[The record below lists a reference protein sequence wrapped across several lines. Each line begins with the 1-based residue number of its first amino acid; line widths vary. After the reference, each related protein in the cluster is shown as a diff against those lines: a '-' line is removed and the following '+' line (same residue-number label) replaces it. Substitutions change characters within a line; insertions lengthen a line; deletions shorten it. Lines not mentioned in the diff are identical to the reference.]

1 MGRGQKRKADCD
13 LPDASPDQ
21 EVVKKLTELPRQTL
35 LAFRRDLALEPFD
48 SALRRL
54 DGTSGMTELLLE
66 VPHERVAKS
75 LTAALGGSTWCW
87 SFSSTSAA
95 VDGARKALG
104 TMLEEGQQKLL
115 SSLRG
120 GSSFSASVKMH
131 SSKRD
136 GQPLLRLGKTR
147 VMWLLGANPEEG
159 DDGAQAQNTV
169 QRKKRRRGR
178 PAKAAKG
185 ADAAAAAD
193 HQPESSLSE
202 SQSASEDKNEANSK
216 KGGAT
221 LAFLASL
228 RAKRGK
234 SAAWCSM
241 RACYMVRAVEALLL
255 VHLLGC
261 HALRSVHEEADL
273 GSLNVSD
280 FPPLCA
286 EEIVTRSCMFI
297 NGDDRGLKIGQG
309 HLATVLSK
317 TTEQIRTLW
326 HLIELPD
333 ELASCVDVCNAITE
347 YVKDWHI
354 LPPRSDI
361 ACYTIGRRWFCDA
374 DVRPEQLKIS
384 GLAEDADLPDLH
396 DEESQPIAGASSY
409 KPGASVATPW
419 QLVERVANL
428 FRIFPAEAPPKEEAF
443 APIEPDMSD
452 WTSTVRVMKRSG
464 QIAEAFL
471 GLAIRAFEH
480 GATGTEMRTWF
491 GAGDE
496 TVKRNVRMTMNS
508 AADILSKSH
517 FVYPGPSCT
526 DKQLAYVLP
535 DGHDCNSL
543 QLHEAS
549 IPCATHYQKFVL
561 YVCPLFLAK
570 PSEQVLTLIHEASHH
585 AVAFT
590 EDVCADPAKPPEE
603 MDCSPKGYGKDSCR
617 LLAEHMPA
625 RALMNADSYC
635 YFVQDVVNQSASS
648 EWVPVWSRPSALAP
662 FTCPALSVPRG
673 SLCRCKTGNHCFQGG
688 AEGCQLASS
697 TSMVYSLPTCRD
709 CRCARCPLNARLLP
723 GGVCECDEQFHC
735 SSTSGDGCD
744 ADSRKFSLLGCES
757 CFCERTPQKTTSHYK
772 EHRRCTEPCGSMVSG
787 RLLQEDQCA
796 RCVGTEYCDIYD
808 CTLDVC
814 AGHRCGNF
822 AYCQP
827 WAGKPQCRCFSQ
839 YQQMGDG
846 CQPMIDDDY
855 RCCFTHYTQPL
866 IRAVWVP
873 RRWQAT
879 IFWVK
884 HVCPTVEGF
893 KWRRA
898 PTSEC
903 KGTIYKHPDNR
914 LLGLEGVDI

>member
-1 MGRGQKRKADCD
+1 
-13 LPDASPDQ
+13 
-21 EVVKKLTELPRQTL
+21 
-35 LAFRRDLALEPFD
+35 
-48 SALRRL
+48 
-54 DGTSGMTELLLE
+54 
-66 VPHERVAKS
+66 
-75 LTAALGGSTWCW
+75 
-87 SFSSTSAA
+87 
-95 VDGARKALG
+95 
-104 TMLEEGQQKLL
+104 
-115 SSLRG
+115 
-120 GSSFSASVKMH
+120 
-131 SSKRD
+131 
-136 GQPLLRLGKTR
+136 
-147 VMWLLGANPEEG
+147 
-159 DDGAQAQNTV
+159 
-169 QRKKRRRGR
+169 
-178 PAKAAKG
+178 
-185 ADAAAAAD
+185 
-193 HQPESSLSE
+193 
-202 SQSASEDKNEANSK
+202 
-216 KGGAT
+216 
-221 LAFLASL
+221 
-228 RAKRGK
+228 
-234 SAAWCSM
+234 
-241 RACYMVRAVEALLL
+241 MVRAVEALLL

-662 FTCPALSVPRG
+662 FTCPALSVPVVPFAVARLAITASRVAQKGASSRPAPAWCTPCQHAETAGVLAVHSMLVCFLVG
-673 SLCRCKTGNHCFQGG
+673 SANVMSNSIARAHLVMDVMQIRASSPFLAVRAASASGLRKKPRRTTRSIVVALSHVAPWFQADCSKKTSAHDVSARSIATSTTAHWTCAQVTG
-688 AEGCQLASS
+688 AETSRIASHGPES
-697 TSMVYSLPTCRD
+697 H
-709 CRCARCPLNARLLP
+709 NADVSHSISRWATAAAYDRRRLQMLL
-723 GGVCECDEQFHC
+723 HALHAA
-735 SSTSGDGCD
+735 
-744 ADSRKFSLLGCES
+744 AD
-757 CFCERTPQKTTSHYK
+757 T
-772 EHRRCTEPCGSMVSG
+772 G
-787 RLLQEDQCA
+787 RLGSSQMAGDDILGEACLPYCRRLQMEES
-796 RCVGTEYCDIYD
+796 TNE
-808 CTLDVC
+808 
-814 AGHRCGNF
+814 
-822 AYCQP
+822 
-827 WAGKPQCRCFSQ
+827 
-839 YQQMGDG
+839 
-846 CQPMIDDDY
+846 
-855 RCCFTHYTQPL
+855 
-866 IRAVWVP
+866 
-873 RRWQAT
+873 
-879 IFWVK
+879 
-884 HVCPTVEGF
+884 
-893 KWRRA
+893 
-898 PTSEC
+898 
-903 KGTIYKHPDNR
+903 
-914 LLGLEGVDI
+914 